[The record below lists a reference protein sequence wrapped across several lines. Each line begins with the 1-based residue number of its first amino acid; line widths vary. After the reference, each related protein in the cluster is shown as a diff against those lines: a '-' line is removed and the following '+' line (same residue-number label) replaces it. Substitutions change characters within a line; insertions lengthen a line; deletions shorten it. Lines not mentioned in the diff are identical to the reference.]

1 MATPPDMQPRGR
13 RLPYRLR
20 MVLVL
25 VAWLLFAVAQPLAS
39 DVVAG
44 RGVFDVLVS
53 LLIAAVWLQVFADK
67 EHLSIALLLGG
78 LALLGIV
85 LSHVLG
91 GSSGPPCL
99 VVAYILAAGFY
110 AFALYGMLRA
120 LLVNQLNPL
129 SGDAVFGAVC
139 GYLLLGIIW
148 SLLYCAVE
156 AATPGSFHVAP
167 TTGAAAQSAELN
179 RLDLTY
185 YSYVTL
191 ATVGYGDVTP
201 ITHVARTLAWTE
213 AIVGQ
218 FYLAVLV
225 AGLVGY
231 RVAQAT
237 TRSS

>member
-53 LLIAAVWLQVFADK
+53 LLIAAVWLHVFEAK
-67 EHLSIALLLGG
+67 EHLRIALLLGG
-78 LALLGIV
+78 LAFLGIV
-85 LSHVLG
+85 LSHLLG
-91 GSSGPPCL
+91 GSSGQSCL
-99 VVAYILAAGFY
+99 VVAYILAASFY

-120 LLVNQLNPL
+120 LLVNQL
-129 SGDAVFGAVC
+129 SVDALVGAVC